1 MFQCIS
7 EEIINHIEVREPYF
21 ALKNLSFLD
30 DEFHANISKEHPME
44 NEAGCIAAAEAGRHL
59 AILGS
64 CALAHTNPKKEKH
77 YYIAHKAQLT
87 ALSESSESSAN
98 LRAVSKTESFT
109 NRIGKAQATLY
120 NNSEAIFDLEVQYHV
135 IKEKVFHKLYKSKA
149 VGQTNSN
156 INPYENNFELNNIN
170 IENNK
175 LNAELGHLSPEH
187 CRGHFDEIPC
197 LPVAVLMHALS
208 RSAGLLL
215 SRMHPSDIS
224 YRVLKATINAE
235 NFAFV
240 GDLVNITVEKI
251 AQEGRDFSFRCV
263 ASGESGI
270 TFGDMNL
277 VLSAI
282 KS

>member
-7 EEIINHIEVREPYF
+7 EEIINHIEVSEPYF
-21 ALKNLSFLD
+21 ALNNLSLLD
-30 DEFHANISKEHPME
+30 GRFHANISKEQPME

-64 CALAHTNPKKEKH
+64 CALAHSNPKKEKH
-77 YYIAHKAQLT
+77 YYIAHKAKLT
-87 ALSESSESSAN
+87 ALNESSVSSAN
-98 LRAVSKTESFT
+98 LRAVSKTQSFN

-120 NNSEAIFDLEVQYHV
+120 SHSDAIFDLEVQYHV

-149 VGQTNSN
+149 VGQTNTKT
-156 INPYENNFELNNIN
+156 NPYENNFELNNIN
-170 IENNK
+170 IKNNK
-175 LNAELGHLSPEH
+175 LNAELGPLSPEH

-215 SRMHPSDIS
+215 SNMHPSVVS
-224 YRVLKATINAE
+224 YRVLNATINAE

-251 AQEGRDFSFRCV
+251 VQEDSDFSFKCI

-277 VLSAI
+277 TLSAI